1 MRGDDPDGFD
11 PADPVIVRAMT
22 DATTTALR
30 SVTINAEDHE
40 LIELAAR
47 LAGATHRTPDGTPDP
62 ATQSAW
68 AAALDAAAGSA
79 EGEAVI
85 AEIRAFFELLN
96 ESGLRPVDLPQLD
109 VLTTAP
115 TLLKDAAATVTL
127 VPAAV
132 FGSVTGGP
140 AFHTTHA
147 ISQVVGKQGVGAASI
162 KVGAAL
168 VVYPLWGL
176 VVWFLA
182 GRRGPAA
189 MSATSAPKSQ
199 SALLRGGLIG
209 AIWIT
214 HLASRPIFQ
223 SEGDRWRRNLLALR
237 LRRSPALRAK
247 LQASSI
253 ELEGLIERLRAVGTS
268 A

>member
-1 MRGDDPDGFD
+1 VDQYPLGVLVAPGGGELEPRG
-11 PADPVIVRAMT
+11 
-22 DATTTALR
+22 
-30 SVTINAEDHE
+30 
-40 LIELAAR
+40 
-47 LAGATHRTPDGTPDP
+47 
-62 ATQSAW
+62 
-68 AAALDAAAGSA
+68 
-79 EGEAVI
+79 GEAVVT
-85 AEIRAFFELLN
+85 EIRAFFELLD

-162 KVGAAL
+162 KVGAAI
-168 VVYPLWGL
+168 VVYPLWAV
-176 VVWFLA
+176 VVWFLT

-189 MSATSAPKSQ
+189 MSSTSARKGR
-199 SALLRGGLIG
+199 SALLRGGLIA
-209 AIWIT
+209 AIWVT

-237 LRRSPALRAK
+237 LRRSPSLRAK
-247 LQASSI
+247 LQASST
-253 ELEGLIERLRAVGTS
+253 ELEALITRLLAAGDP